1 MKTIT
6 LKEFCNMLGYYPYTK
21 KNLSA
26 FAKLVGVSLSYVS
39 KLYNA
44 QFVGT
49 FGPKW
54 TSLCKF
60 VESYGYQLVP
70 ANTQDFFVNNL
81 TKENK
86 KLKSKI
92 KRLENTIIILEYQ
105 LTNIDELVKL
115 SNKIIKTQ
123 NNIKEMKKNA

>member
-1 MKTIT
+1 MKVIT
-6 LKEFCNMLGYYPYTK
+6 LKEFCNMLGYYPHTE

-26 FAKLVGVSLSYVS
+26 FAKLVGISISYVS

-44 QFVGT
+44 HYVGT

-54 TSLCKF
+54 IQLCKF

-81 TKENK
+81 TRENK
-86 KLKSKI
+86 KLKTQI
-92 KRLENTIIILEYQ
+92 KKLENIIVILESQ
-105 LTNIDELVKL
+105 LTNINDLVKL
-115 SNKIIKTQ
+115 STKIIKTQ
-123 NNIKEMKKNA
+123 NDIKEVKKNA